1 MAIQVNT
8 TVQTSDGFEVQPFC
22 FLDIQ
27 LYQPFS
33 RAILTYYKDQSAFVS
48 GSSSVNVNLPTL
60 AEVAL
65 TSEEFFGPNLATII
79 HEKAV
84 EMIEEITGPG
94 TCVIVEQISSL

>member
-33 RAILTYYKDQSAFVS
+33 RALLSYYKDQAAFVS
-48 GSSSVNVNLPTL
+48 GASPVNVSLPSL

-84 EMIEEITGPG
+84 EAIEKQTGPG
-94 TCVIVEQISSL
+94 TCTIIQDIQN

>member
-33 RAILTYYKDQSAFVS
+33 RAIMSYWKSKDAYLSGLAAVS
-48 GSSSVNVNLPTL
+48 VNLPTI
-60 AEVAL
+60 AEVEL
-65 TSEEFFGPNLATII
+65 TSGEFFGPNLATLI
-79 HEKAV
+79 HEKAI

>member
-33 RAILTYYKDQSAFVS
+33 RALLTYYKDRAAYKAGNSP
-48 GSSSVNVNLPTL
+48 VNVTLPTL
-60 AEVAL
+60 AEVNL
-65 TSEEFFGPNLATII
+65 NNGEFFGPDLAKIF
-79 HEKAV
+79 HEKAI
-84 EMIEEITGPG
+84 ELIEEITGPG
-94 TCVIVEQISSL
+94 TCVIVG

>member
-33 RAILTYYKDQSAFVS
+33 RAILTYWKDQQSYVDGKAA
-48 GSSSVNVNLPTL
+48 VNVSLPSL
-60 AEVAL
+60 VDVDL
-65 TSEEFFGPNLATII
+65 NSGEFFGPNLATLI
-79 HEKAV
+79 HEKAI
-84 EMIEEITGPG
+84 ELIEEQTGPG
-94 TCVIVEQISSL
+94 TCVIVENIQN

>member
-8 TVQTSDGFEVQPFC
+8 TVQTSDGFEVQPLC

-79 HEKAV
+79 HEKA
-84 EMIEEITGPG
+84 IEAIETITGPG
-94 TCVIVEQISSL
+94 TCVIVEQI

>member
-33 RAILTYYKDQSAFVS
+33 RALISYYKNQEAYVS
-48 GSSSVNVNLPTL
+48 GSSQVNINLPSL
-60 AEVAL
+60 VEVPL
-65 TSEEFFGPNLATII
+65 TSEEFFGPNLAMII

-84 EMIEEITGPG
+84 EAIEAQTGPG
-94 TCVIVEQISSL
+94 TCVIVENI

>member
-33 RAILTYYKDQSAFVS
+33 RALLSYYKDQAAFVS
-48 GSSSVNVNLPTL
+48 GASPVNVSLPSL
-60 AEVAL
+60 AEVEL
-65 TSEEFFGPNLATII
+65 TSGEFFGPNLAMII
-79 HEKAV
+79 HEKSV
-84 EMIEEITGPG
+84 ELIEQQTGPG
-94 TCVIVEQISSL
+94 TCVIVKNI